1 MDKLTAYRILGLER
15 DADFRDIRKAYKELV
30 NDVHPEEDPERFSEI
45 QSAYRYLL
53 RLNSRERSQE
63 PDNRTDR
70 NTVSSDY
77 PEEQDELTAFF
88 ESVTVEANEAHNADI
103 TREQDLDTVNAL
115 RNRRLCVTDV
125 SPDYLTYLLKTYP
138 LRETDYGTIYAGVVD
153 IRESEKRKLRA
164 DITRPEGFL
173 IRTAVYFFVSLTIA
187 FVGKAGLLYSGR
199 LISVNAVYFA
209 AVLITAVIM
218 FFSYRS
224 AKAKKDTE
232 TGEKLLSDIY
242 SESIGIIC
250 EKRNVI
256 PAGRREMFIACL
268 LALANMIPFMI
279 SPISNIGIVWNLF
292 TVLFYYVARKQWI
305 REACGIFELIITLFF
320 QLIAYLSMG
329 SGDYGRFIIPVF
341 LAVNSG
347 LLIYKFIKL
356 VIRRKSVAQ
365 RLTPDEYHRRNI
377 LNAITI
383 FICASAAAAAV
394 LSISVPRMG
403 IRPSDALVVFILG
416 IVLNLCGRLLKK

>member
-1 MDKLTAYRILGLER
+1 MPPNGNHLNFTA
-15 DADFRDIRKAYKELV
+15 K
-30 NDVHPEEDPERFSEI
+30 
-45 QSAYRYLL
+45 
-53 RLNSRERSQE
+53 
-63 PDNRTDR
+63 
-70 NTVSSDY
+70 
-77 PEEQDELTAFF
+77 
-88 ESVTVEANEAHNADI
+88 
-103 TREQDLDTVNAL
+103 
-115 RNRRLCVTDV
+115 
-125 SPDYLTYLLKTYP
+125 
-138 LRETDYGTIYAGVVD
+138 
-153 IRESEKRKLRA
+153 
-164 DITRPEGFL
+164 
-173 IRTAVYFFVSLTIA
+173 
-187 FVGKAGLLYSGR
+187 
-199 LISVNAVYFA
+199 
-209 AVLITAVIM
+209 
-218 FFSYRS
+218 
-224 AKAKKDTE
+224 
-232 TGEKLLSDIY
+232 KLLSDIY

-268 LALANMIPFMI
+268 LALANMIPFLI